1 MTGRMLQLSARRAL
15 KAAAAE
21 LGDVPFYVVVGVADR
36 RGLGGVAV
44 DSRKNAPG
52 FDDDEAARR
61 AFVEA
66 AFCAARRAFDE
77 AGLAKR
83 TTRALAQAEGGAR

>member
-1 MTGRMLQLSARRAL
+1 MNGHALSLAARRAL

-66 AFCAARRAFDE
+66 AFCAARRAFDD
-77 AGLAKR
+77 AGLARKTSR
-83 TTRALAQAEGGAR
+83 SMASTEGGAR